1 MLAAAGAEELV
12 ASDEG
17 RFRVWTGAVG
27 ERGVSGRESS
37 EAGELPDAG
46 EETSVM
52 MVLKVGKRGNKRC

>member
-1 MLAAAGAEELV
+1 MRLLAAAGAEALF

-17 RFRVWTGAVG
+17 RFRVCTGEVG
-27 ERGVSGRESS
+27 ERGVSGSESS

-52 MVLKVGKRGNKRC
+52 MKYRSRKTRGY